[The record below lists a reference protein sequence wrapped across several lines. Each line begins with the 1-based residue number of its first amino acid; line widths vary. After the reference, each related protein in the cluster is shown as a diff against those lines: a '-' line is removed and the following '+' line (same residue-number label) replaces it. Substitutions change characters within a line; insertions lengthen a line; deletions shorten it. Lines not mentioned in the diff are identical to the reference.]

1 MTEFNRNYD
10 LHHPSYNQARP
21 YLWLYSTLVMT
32 VANPTYGQTQPMLL
46 PNPALGCPSFT
57 LVMIEPNPSYDR
69 I

>member
-1 MTEFNRNYD
+1 MTE
-10 LHHPSYNQARP
+10 
-21 YLWLYSTLVMT
+21 
-32 VANPTYGQTQPMLL
+32 ANPTYGQTQPMLL